1 MQRLRLVALTMAAA
15 SAGCTLIPNVGPS
28 ANKIEESAGQPGPDA
43 AVIQVVTVD
52 DAVARRLLAQ
62 RKQRLFSEALGG
74 VRPPTGMTIGP
85 GDAIEVN
92 IWEAPP
98 ATLFSSGVSA
108 DLRGGTSGSRVV
120 TLPEQVID
128 RDGFVN
134 VPFAGKIAAA
144 GRSLPEI
151 EQEVARRLKGKAN
164 QPEIL
169 VRRVRNA
176 SSTVTVVG
184 EVGNSVKVPL
194 TPSGERLLDALAAA
208 GGVRQPVNKM
218 TVQITRGSDFYSMP
232 LQTVIR
238 DPRQNVSL
246 QAGDVVTAIA
256 QSLSFTALGST
267 IKQRRDQL
275 RGPGHHPGAGAG
287 PGGRPQR
294 QPLRRARRLH
304 LPLRADG
311 RARLAAPARGRHA
324 RGHGA
329 GDLQRRPAQP
339 EQLLRDAELRHQ
351 RQGRAV
357 RVERGGAGAAEVPQ
371 SDPVGGLS
379 GVDGYSGDPLDRN
392 LALPNACPVLR
403 LSGPYVPD
411 AAVHPGRAA
420 IDYEAVAR
428 AIDVASFFPA
438 VAPSE
443 QLAIHWSRN
452 LLAPAAPWTRAA

>member
-1 MQRLRLVALTMAAA
+1 LATVIQPLRLVTLAIAVTL
-15 SAGCTLIPNVGPS
+15 AGCTLIPNVGPS

-43 AVIQVVTVD
+43 AVVQLVNVD
-52 DAVARRLLAQ
+52 DVVARRLLAQ
-62 RKQRLFSEALGG
+62 RKQRLFSEALGSAT
-74 VRPPTGMTIGP
+74 PLSGMTVGP

-128 RDGFVN
+128 RDGYVN

-144 GRSLPEI
+144 GRSLPDI

-176 SSTVTVVG
+176 SATVTVVG

-267 IKQRRDQL
+267 IKNEEINFEAQGISLAQALARAGGLNDNRSDARGVFIFRFEPYGALEWPRQPAATTPEGLVPVIYNIDL
-275 RGPGHHPGAGAG
+275 RNPNSFFVMQSFAINDKDVLYVSNAGATE
-287 PGGRPQR
+287 
-294 QPLRRARRLH
+294 
-304 LPLRADG
+304 
-311 RARLAAPARGRHA
+311 
-324 RGHGA
+324 
-329 GDLQRRPAQP
+329 LQKF
-339 EQLLRDAELRHQ
+339 LNLI
-351 RQGRAV
+351 
-357 RVERGGAGAAEVPQ
+357 
-371 SDPVGGLS
+371 LS
-379 GVDGYSGDPLDRN
+379 IAY
-392 LALPNACPVLR
+392 
-403 LSGPYVPD
+403 
-411 AAVHPGRAA
+411 
-420 IDYEAVAR
+420 
-428 AIDVASFFPA
+428 PA
-438 VAPSE
+438 VTGIQVFGP
-443 QLAIHWSRN
+443 
-452 LLAPAAPWTRAA
+452 

>member
-1 MQRLRLVALTMAAA
+1 M
-15 SAGCTLIPNVGPS
+15 
-28 ANKIEESAGQPGPDA
+28 
-43 AVIQVVTVD
+43 
-52 DAVARRLLAQ
+52 
-62 RKQRLFSEALGG
+62 
-74 VRPPTGMTIGP
+74 
-85 GDAIEVN
+85 N

-144 GRSLPEI
+144 GRSLSEI

-164 QPEIL
+164 QPEVL

-176 SSTVTVVG
+176 SATVTVVG

-267 IKQRRDQL
+267 IKNEEIVTRPRASPWRRRWL
-275 RGPGHHPGAGAG
+275 G
-287 PGGRPQR
+287 
-294 QPLRRARRLH
+294 
-304 LPLRADG
+304 
-311 RARLAAPARGRHA
+311 
-324 RGHGA
+324 
-329 GDLQRRPAQP
+329 
-339 EQLLRDAELRHQ
+339 
-351 RQGRAV
+351 
-357 RVERGGAGAAEVPQ
+357 
-371 SDPVGGLS
+371 
-379 GVDGYSGDPLDRN
+379 
-392 LALPNACPVLR
+392 
-403 LSGPYVPD
+403 
-411 AAVHPGRAA
+411 
-420 IDYEAVAR
+420 
-428 AIDVASFFPA
+428 
-438 VAPSE
+438 
-443 QLAIHWSRN
+443 
-452 LLAPAAPWTRAA
+452 PAASTTTAPTRAASSSSASSRWARSTGRTSLRPPRPRAWFPWSTTSTCATRTASS

>member
-1 MQRLRLVALTMAAA
+1 MQRVRLAALAMATAL
-15 SAGCTLIPNVGPS
+15 AGCTLIPNVGPS
-28 ANKIEESAGQPGPDA
+28 TNKIEEYAGQAGPDA
-43 AVIQVVTVD
+43 AVIQLVTVD

-62 RKQRLFSEALGG
+62 RKQRLFSEALAGATT
-74 VRPPTGMTIGP
+74 PPAGMTVGP

-98 ATLFSSGVSA
+98 ATLFSSGVSS

-144 GRSLPEI
+144 GRSLPDI

-176 SSTVTVVG
+176 SATVTVVG

-267 IKQRRDQL
+267 IKNEEINFEAQGITLAQALARAGGLNDNRSDARGVFIFRFEPKDALDWPHQPAAATPEGLVPVIYNVDL
-275 RGPGHHPGAGAG
+275 RNPNSFFVMQSFAINDKDVLYVSNAGATE
-287 PGGRPQR
+287 
-294 QPLRRARRLH
+294 
-304 LPLRADG
+304 
-311 RARLAAPARGRHA
+311 
-324 RGHGA
+324 
-329 GDLQRRPAQP
+329 LQKF
-339 EQLLRDAELRHQ
+339 LNLI
-351 RQGRAV
+351 
-357 RVERGGAGAAEVPQ
+357 
-371 SDPVGGLS
+371 LS
-379 GVDGYSGDPLDRN
+379 
-392 LALPNACPVLR
+392 
-403 LSGPYVPD
+403 
-411 AAVHPGRAA
+411 
-420 IDYEAVAR
+420 VAY
-428 AIDVASFFPA
+428 PA
-438 VAPSE
+438 VTGIQVFGTP
-443 QLAIHWSRN
+443 
-452 LLAPAAPWTRAA
+452 